1 MHFFISLRHG
11 YFSVAC
17 NAVNAKLAAHSKAP
31 FSFAVS
37 ICQQAFPAY
46 LMQDILKLNIY
57 FCKACIS
64 FILYIPFIYPDTDIS
79 IVATL
84 NKLLKTKWFFC
95 ILNKIIIYCVYI
107 NVTENGVLCPF
118 EKSDFLGH

>member
-37 ICQQAFPAY
+37 ICQQAFPTY
-46 LMQDILKLNIY
+46 LIQDILKLNIY
-57 FCKACIS
+57 FCKECLSFRSATVPVF
-64 FILYIPFIYPDTDIS
+64 FIL
-79 IVATL
+79 ATL
-84 NKLLKTKWFFC
+84 NKLLKTK
-95 ILNKIIIYCVYI
+95 
-107 NVTENGVLCPF
+107 
-118 EKSDFLGH
+118 

>member
-1 MHFFISLRHG
+1 MVAKTGIKVNLNAFFISLRHG

-46 LMQDILKLNIY
+46 LIQDILKLNIY
-57 FCKACIS
+57 FCKAFLS
-64 FILYIPFIYPDTDIS
+64 FRLKILFIYPDSGCTDFFN
-79 IVATL
+79 VATL
-84 NKLLKTKWFFC
+84 NKLLKTK
-95 ILNKIIIYCVYI
+95 
-107 NVTENGVLCPF
+107 
-118 EKSDFLGH
+118 

>member
-1 MHFFISLRHG
+1 MLEMKINGCKNRNKSKFYLTNAFFISLRHG

-31 FSFAVS
+31 FALALS

-57 FCKACIS
+57 FCKACPS
-64 FILYIPFIYPDTDIS
+64 LRLYILFIYP
-79 IVATL
+79 
-84 NKLLKTKWFFC
+84 
-95 ILNKIIIYCVYI
+95 
-107 NVTENGVLCPF
+107 
-118 EKSDFLGH
+118 EK